1 MELAKM
7 YIEDLVI
14 AYNDGVPVALEPIER
29 AKLIYKNLKE
39 DEKTSTHNVPK
50 YNEPEYYWAKY
61 DLKRL
66 GVDYKGLT
74 KNQIYSKHQS
84 EVINGIVKYLKGTTK

>member
-1 MELAKM
+1 MEPAEM

-39 DEKTSTHNVPK
+39 DEKTRKIFVPK
-50 YNEPEYYWAKY
+50 DQEPEYYWAKY

-74 KNQIYSKHQS
+74 KNQIYLKHQS
-84 EVINGIVKYLKGTTK
+84 EVINGIVKYLKDSK

>member
-39 DEKTSTHNVPK
+39 DEKTRTHYVPK

-74 KNQIYSKHQS
+74 KNQIYLKHQS
-84 EVINGIVKYLKGTTK
+84 EVINGIAKYLKGTTK